1 MLCALSRCDK
11 IMVWEFRPLEG
22 LGYWC
27 CRMLRVTTQ
36 LEVELLRHVNA
47 RYGTA
52 PVGQMAKID
61 VNLYSHPQAKRNIR
75 LFDNIGTQ
83 REGANTN
90 EDEILGRFFPPRTST
105 GQSRTFCD

>member
-36 LEVELLRHVNA
+36 LEVELLRHVNE
-47 RYGTA
+47 
-52 PVGQMAKID
+52 
-61 VNLYSHPQAKRNIR
+61 AKRNIR